1 MTATA
6 PIVARRHRATDVEG
20 YLATMAELH
29 RRFSRTFPDDLRQQL
44 EGVTTHQ
51 CEALVFVVNNSPV
64 TMNDVARNFGVSVS
78 SCTALV
84 DRLQRQ
90 GLVER
95 AADPGDR
102 RIVRVVPTDAGL
114 QLVERFLDHK
124 RRVARAAISALTR
137 EELDTLL
144 SLIRRM
150 LAAEVPGEELA

>member
-1 MTATA
+1 MTATEPLVSRKHGA
-6 PIVARRHRATDVEG
+6 AVVET
-20 YLATMAELH
+20 YVATMSELH
-29 RRFSRTFPDDLRQQL
+29 RRFSRSVPDDLRQQL
-44 EGVTTHQ
+44 ERVTAYQ
-51 CEALVFVVNNSPV
+51 CEALVFVVKSAPV

-95 AADPGDR
+95 AADPTDR
-102 RIVRVVPTDAGL
+102 RVVRVVPTQSGL
-114 QLVERFLDHK
+114 HLVDLFLEHK
-124 RRVARAAISALTR
+124 RRVARAALSALSR

-150 LAAEVPGEELA
+150 LTMDLPTEELA